1 MLYIFVNMQLI
12 FDMQHAY
19 DYWFWHATNWFWHA
33 VCKYVYAAMQAY
45 FG

>member
-12 FDMQHAY
+12 LDMQH
-19 DYWFWHATNWFWHA
+19 DYWFWNATNWFWHA